1 MSTIKFSQKEINK
14 YYEEM
19 LNIKNIFDMDLVEL
33 QKNIKKI
40 INKMIRANSNKNIND
55 KQKNQ
60 IEQVFKKKF
69 IIDKRK
75 QSKKKLKDNKLIN
88 DTPKNKV
95 KKKSS
100 IVATPVKK
108 RVNRKR
114 VVNTPAPVQT
124 PSPVVK
130 PTPVVTPIKLPPKVP
145 IKLPPKIP
153 IKLPPKIPIKLPPP
167 IKKPVI
173 KLPTK
178 PLVLKK

>member
-1 MSTIKFSQKEINK
+1 MSNIKFSQKEINK

-55 KQKNQ
+55 TQKNQ

-69 IIDKRK
+69 TIDKRK

-88 DTPKNKV
+88 DTPKNEV

-100 IVATPVKK
+100 IAATPVKK
-108 RVNRKR
+108 RVSRKR
-114 VVNTPAPVQT
+114 VINTPAPVQT
-124 PSPVVK
+124 P
-130 PTPVVTPIKLPPKVP
+130 TPILTP

-178 PLVLKK
+178 PIIKLPTKPLVLKK